1 MQLIKSIVRPDKVEL
16 VKEAL
21 GRVHV
26 SGLTVTEVRG
36 HGTQKGHTAVY
47 RGQEYNIS
55 LLPKMQVETV
65 VPDHMVEDAV
75 QAIIDAAR
83 TGEIG
88 DGRVFVT
95 PVTVSYKIRTGE
107 KDA

>member
-1 MQLIKSIVRPDKVEL
+1 MQSIKSIIRPDKVEL

-21 GRVHV
+21 GRLQI

-65 VPDHMVEDAV
+65 VPDDMVDEV
-75 QAIIDAAR
+75 VSAIIDAAR
-83 TGEIG
+83 TGQIG

-95 PVTVSYKIRTGE
+95 PVTVSYKIRTGQR
-107 KDA
+107 DM

>member
-65 VPDHMVEDAV
+65 VPDHMVDVRSTRLSTPLAP
-75 QAIIDAAR
+75 AR
-83 TGEIG
+83 SATAGC
-88 DGRVFVT
+88 
-95 PVTVSYKIRTGE
+95 S
-107 KDA
+107 

>member
-1 MQLIKSIVRPDKVEL
+1 MQLIKSIVRPDRVEL

-21 GRVHV
+21 GRVQV

-36 HGTQKGHTAVY
+36 HGSQKGHTAVY

-65 VPDHMVEDAV
+65 VPDHLVEDAV
-75 QAIIDAAR
+75 HAIIEAAR

-95 PVTVSYKIRTGE
+95 PVTRSYKIRTGE
-107 KDA
+107 KE

>member
-47 RGQEYNIS
+47 RGQEYSIS

-65 VPDHMVEDAV
+65 VPDHLVDDAV

-95 PVTVSYKIRTGE
+95 PVTTSYKIRTGE
-107 KDA
+107 RDA